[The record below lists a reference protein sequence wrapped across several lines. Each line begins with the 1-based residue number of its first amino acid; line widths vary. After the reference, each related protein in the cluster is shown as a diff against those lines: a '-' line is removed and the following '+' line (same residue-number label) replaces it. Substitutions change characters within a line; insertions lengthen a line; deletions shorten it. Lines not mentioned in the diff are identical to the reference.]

1 MIGHR
6 SVERPSR
13 VSTELRGES
22 GMFGSGELGK
32 GNGVADGWLVVLGGV
47 PRDRAAITS

>member
-6 SVERPSR
+6 SVERPSK

-22 GMFGSGELGK
+22 GTFGSGELGK
-32 GNGVADGWLVVLGGV
+32 GNGMAGGCVVVFGGV
-47 PRDRAAITS
+47 PKERAAITS